1 MKSILNRVEKGMP
14 FDMKLPSGNNTD
26 YLRKLRN
33 RHVKIDKNIDIDNI
47 MNEICSGLS

>member
-26 YLRKLRN
+26 NLRKLRN
-33 RHVKIDKNIDIDNI
+33 RHVKINKNIDNI
-47 MNEICSGLS
+47 MNEINSGLS